1 MKRLKKALALVL
13 ALAAIICMPVH
24 ASAAQESNSYGIDFS
39 KTASVDIYK
48 YDLTSAE
55 KDGVWN
61 SSYVSTGVRDED
73 GVESILG
80 NTQIVNQLTGNG
92 ESYGYAIKG
101 VEFSYIKVADIEPY
115 NGASDN
121 EFSTDL
127 LYGFKSG
134 TQTNK
139 FLEAIGLSENDRYT
153 DADKEVDG
161 AVVFYFHSDTL
172 VDALKNSLTNNATS
186 VKNALETY
194 VRENGG
200 TAMPE
205 TDGYGHSA
213 VSDLPLGLYLFVET
227 RVPEMVTETT
237 APFLVSLP
245 MTSTADNTSWLYD
258 VTLYPKNLTGI
269 PTLEKTVREAKTSS
283 GKNNGSTGIADGFAH
298 TATASVGDTLE
309 YQIVSTLPSITS
321 AASYLTDYS
330 FIDTAEKGI
339 PYLQNGVTL
348 EFFKDAACTDKIATW
363 TEADGKFNV
372 SYTTNDAGYV
382 MSITMTESGLSELNT
397 SKAVYADA
405 SMVNSGYSDCTLRI
419 TYSAQMDKSANYG
432 DRGNTNDVVL
442 TWKRTNSSYYDTLVD
457 DCHVYVFGLDLTK
470 KFSDGKGDLS
480 KVEFCL
486 QNDADDYYVV
496 AKYDETA
503 KAYYVTGSTDDKA
516 KATLFT
522 PRSDGR
528 LLIYGIEDDAYTITE
543 LKTDGAYTLLKNGIG
558 LVISVGESSTVCDV
572 YSSDVLGLIQND
584 PHYADVE
591 EGLFHNMPQKHLE
604 HKLLTASAKVDNKQV
619 TLGPDN
625 GSANAFVPLTVVNTK
640 GFDLPKTGGYGNW
653 MFPAIGLS
661 LVAVAVVV
669 IYFAFRDKKKETNK

>member
-101 VEFSYIKVADIEPY
+101 VEFSYIKIADIEPY
-115 NGASDN
+115 NGASEN

-134 TQTNK
+134 TQTSK
-139 FLEAIGLSENDRYT
+139 FLEAIGLSENDRYAA
-153 DADKEVDG
+153 ADKEVDG

-245 MTSTADNTSWLYD
+245 MTSTADNASWLYD

-283 GKNNGSTGIADGFAH
+283 GKNNGSADITDGFAH
-298 TATASVGDTLE
+298 TATASVGDVLE

-321 AASYLTDYS
+321 AASYLTNYS

-348 EFFKDAACTDKIATW
+348 EFFKDANCTDKIATW
-363 TEADGKFNV
+363 TPIRV
-372 SYTTNDAGYV
+372 RPV
-382 MSITMTESGLSELNT
+382 IIRSGL
-397 SKAVYADA
+397 AA
-405 SMVNSGYSDCTLRI
+405 
-419 TYSAQMDKSANYG
+419 
-432 DRGNTNDVVL
+432 
-442 TWKRTNSSYYDTLVD
+442 
-457 DCHVYVFGLDLTK
+457 
-470 KFSDGKGDLS
+470 
-480 KVEFCL
+480 
-486 QNDADDYYVV
+486 
-496 AKYDETA
+496 
-503 KAYYVTGSTDDKA
+503 
-516 KATLFT
+516 
-522 PRSDGR
+522 
-528 LLIYGIEDDAYTITE
+528 
-543 LKTDGAYTLLKNGIG
+543 
-558 LVISVGESSTVCDV
+558 
-572 YSSDVLGLIQND
+572 
-584 PHYADVE
+584 
-591 EGLFHNMPQKHLE
+591 
-604 HKLLTASAKVDNKQV
+604 
-619 TLGPDN
+619 
-625 GSANAFVPLTVVNTK
+625 
-640 GFDLPKTGGYGNW
+640 
-653 MFPAIGLS
+653 
-661 LVAVAVVV
+661 
-669 IYFAFRDKKKETNK
+669 

>member
-1 MKRLKKALALVL
+1 MKRLKKALALAL

-39 KTASVDIYK
+39 KTVSVDIYK

-80 NTQIVNQLTGNG
+80 NTQIVNQLAGNG
-92 ESYGYAIKG
+92 EAYGYAIKG
-101 VEFSYIKVADIEPY
+101 VEFSYLKIADICTY
-115 NGASDN
+115 TDVDN
-121 EFSTDL
+121 NTSNTQV
-127 LYGFKSG
+127 LYGIEHND
-134 TQTNK
+134 TTDK
-139 FLEAIGLSENDRYT
+139 FLAALGLTTDDRYSA
-153 DADKEVDG
+153 ADNDNVY
-161 AVVFYFHSDTL
+161 AYRSDVL
-172 VDALKNSLTNNATS
+172 IDALKNALTNNATS

-205 TDGYGHSA
+205 TDGYGHSS
-213 VSDLPLGLYLFVET
+213 VSNLPLGLYLFVET

-245 MTSTADNTSWLYD
+245 MTSTADNASWLYN

-269 PTLEKTVREAKTSS
+269 PTLEKTVREAKSSS
-283 GKNNGSTGIADGFAH
+283 GKNNGSAAIDDGFAH
-298 TATASVGDTLE
+298 TATASVGDVLE
-309 YQIVSTLPSITS
+309 YQIISTLPSITS
-321 AASYLTDYS
+321 VASYLTDYS

-372 SYTTNDAGYV
+372 SYTTNDNGYV
-382 MSITMTESGLSELNT
+382 MSIAMTETGLDEINT

-419 TYSAQMDKSANYG
+419 TYSAQLDKSANYG
-432 DRGNTNDVVL
+432 DNGNTNDVVL
-442 TWKRTNSSYYDTLVD
+442 TWKRTNSSYYDTLID

-496 AKYDETA
+496 AKYDESA

-516 KATLFT
+516 KTTRFT

-528 LLIYGIEDDAYTITE
+528 LLIYGLENDAYTITE

-584 PHYADVE
+584 PRYADVE

-619 TLGPDN
+619 TLGSDN

-653 MFPAIGLS
+653 MFPAVGLS

>member
-13 ALAAIICMPVH
+13 ALAAIICMPFH

-115 NGASDN
+115 NGASEN

-134 TQTNK
+134 TQTSK
-139 FLEAIGLSENDRYT
+139 FLEAIGLSENDRYAA
-153 DADKEVDG
+153 ADKEVDG
-161 AVVFYFHSDTL
+161 AVVFYFHSDTI
-172 VDALKNSLTNNATS
+172 VDALKNALTNNATS
-186 VKNALETY
+186 VKNALESY

-213 VSDLPLGLYLFVET
+213 VSGLPLGLYLFVET

-245 MTSTADNTSWLYD
+245 MTSTADNASWLYN

-269 PTLEKTVREAKTSS
+269 PTLEKTVREAKSSS
-283 GKNNGSTGIADGFAH
+283 GKNNGSAAIDDGFAH
-298 TATASVGDTLE
+298 TATASVGDVLE
-309 YQIVSTLPSITS
+309 YQIISTLPSITS
-321 AASYLTDYS
+321 VASYLTDYS

-339 PYLQNGVTL
+339 PYLQNGVML

-372 SYTTNDAGYV
+372 SYTTTDSGGYI
-382 MSITMTESGLSELNT
+382 MSIVMTESAFPRST
-397 SKAVYADA
+397 PARPC
-405 SMVNSGYSDCTLRI
+405 MPTLLWSTPVIPTAR
-419 TYSAQMDKSANYG
+419 SA
-432 DRGNTNDVVL
+432 L
-442 TWKRTNSSYYDTLVD
+442 HTLPSWISPQ
-457 DCHVYVFGLDLTK
+457 T
-470 KFSDGKGDLS
+470 
-480 KVEFCL
+480 
-486 QNDADDYYVV
+486 
-496 AKYDETA
+496 TA
-503 KAYYVTGSTDDKA
+503 TRATPT
-516 KATLFT
+516 TLFS
-522 PRSDGR
+522 R
-528 LLIYGIEDDAYTITE
+528 
-543 LKTDGAYTLLKNGIG
+543 
-558 LVISVGESSTVCDV
+558 
-572 YSSDVLGLIQND
+572 
-584 PHYADVE
+584 
-591 EGLFHNMPQKHLE
+591 
-604 HKLLTASAKVDNKQV
+604 
-619 TLGPDN
+619 
-625 GSANAFVPLTVVNTK
+625 GSARTAAITTLSSMIAMCTCSGLTSRRSSRMAREISARSSSASRTMRMI
-640 GFDLPKTGGYGNW
+640 T
-653 MFPAIGLS
+653 
-661 LVAVAVVV
+661 
-669 IYFAFRDKKKETNK
+669 T

>member
-1 MKRLKKALALVL
+1 MKRLKKALALAL

-39 KTASVDIYK
+39 KTVSVDIYK

-80 NTQIVNQLTGNG
+80 NTQIVNQLAGNG
-92 ESYGYAIKG
+92 EAYGYAIKG
-101 VEFSYIKVADIEPY
+101 VEFSYLKIADICTY
-115 NGASDN
+115 TDVDN
-121 EFSTDL
+121 NTSNTQV
-127 LYGFKSG
+127 LYGIEHND
-134 TQTNK
+134 TTDK
-139 FLEAIGLSENDRYT
+139 FLAALGLTTDDRYSA
-153 DADKEVDG
+153 ADNDNVY
-161 AVVFYFHSDTL
+161 AYRSDVL
-172 VDALKNSLTNNATS
+172 IDALKNALTNNATS

-205 TDGYGHSA
+205 TDGYGHSS
-213 VSDLPLGLYLFVET
+213 VSNLPLGLYLFVET

-245 MTSTADNTSWLYD
+245 MTSTADNASWLYN

-269 PTLEKTVREAKTSS
+269 PTLEKTVREAKSSS
-283 GKNNGSTGIADGFAH
+283 GKNNGSAAIDDGFAH
-298 TATASVGDTLE
+298 TATASVGDVLE
-309 YQIVSTLPSITS
+309 YQIISTLPSIPS
-321 AASYLTDYS
+321 VASYLTDYS

-372 SYTTNDAGYV
+372 SYTTNDNGYV
-382 MSITMTESGLSELNT
+382 MSIAMTETGLDEINT

-419 TYSAQMDKSANYG
+419 TYSAQLDKSANYG
-432 DRGNTNDVVL
+432 DNGNTNDVVL
-442 TWKRTNSSYYDTLVD
+442 TWKRTNSSYYDTLID

-496 AKYDETA
+496 AKYDESA

-516 KATLFT
+516 KTTRFT

-528 LLIYGIEDDAYTITE
+528 LLIYGLENDAYTITE

-584 PHYADVE
+584 PRYADVE

-619 TLGPDN
+619 TLGSDN

-653 MFPAIGLS
+653 MFPAVGLS

>member
-245 MTSTADNTSWLYD
+245 MTSTADNASWLYD

-269 PTLEKTVREAKTSS
+269 PTLEKTVREAKSSS
-283 GKNNGSTGIADGFAH
+283 GKNNGSADISDGFTH
-298 TATASVGDTLE
+298 TATASVGDVLE

-339 PYLQNGVTL
+339 PYLQNGVTI

-363 TEADGKFNV
+363 AESDGKFNV
-372 SYTTNDAGYV
+372 SYTSNDNGYV
-382 MSITMTESGLSELNT
+382 MSITMTESGLSEINT
-397 SKAVYADA
+397 SKAVYTDA

-419 TYSAQMDKSANYG
+419 TYSAQLDKSANYG
-432 DRGNTNDVVL
+432 DKGNTNDVVL

-516 KATLFT
+516 KATRFT
-522 PRSDGR
+522 LRSDGR
-528 LLIYGIEDDAYTITE
+528 LLIYGLEDDAYTITE
-543 LKTDGAYTLLKNGIG
+543 LKTDGAYTLLKDGIG

-572 YSSDVLGLIQND
+572 YSSDVLGLILND
-584 PHYADVE
+584 PRYADVE

>member
-1 MKRLKKALALVL
+1 MLYSIEHNDTTDKF
-13 ALAAIICMPVH
+13 LAALDLTTDDRY
-24 ASAAQESNSYGIDFS
+24 SAADN
-39 KTASVDIYK
+39 
-48 YDLTSAE
+48 
-55 KDGVWN
+55 
-61 SSYVSTGVRDED
+61 
-73 GVESILG
+73 G
-80 NTQIVNQLTGNG
+80 NV
-92 ESYGYAIKG
+92 YA
-101 VEFSYIKVADIEPY
+101 YQ
-115 NGASDN
+115 SDV
-121 EFSTDL
+121 L
-127 LYGFKSG
+127 
-134 TQTNK
+134 
-139 FLEAIGLSENDRYT
+139 I
-153 DADKEVDG
+153 
-161 AVVFYFHSDTL
+161 
-172 VDALKNSLTNNATS
+172 DALKNALTNNATS

-245 MTSTADNTSWLYD
+245 MTSTADKASWLYN

-269 PTLEKTVREAKTSS
+269 PTLEKTVREAKSSS
-283 GKNNGSTGIADGFAH
+283 GKNNGSADITDGFAH

-309 YQIVSTLPSITS
+309 YQIISTLPSITS

-348 EFFKDAACTDKIATW
+348 EFFKDANCTDKIATW
-363 TEADGKFNV
+363 AEADGKFNV
-372 SYTTNDAGYV
+372 SYTTNDDGYV
-382 MSITMTESGLSELNT
+382 MSITMTEAGLEEINT

-419 TYSAQMDKSANYG
+419 TYSAQLDKSANYG
-432 DRGNTNDVVL
+432 DNGNTNDVVL

-496 AKYDETA
+496 AKYDEA
-503 KAYYVTGSTDDKA
+503 VKAYYVTGSTDDKA
-516 KATLFT
+516 KATRFT

-528 LLIYGIEDDAYTITE
+528 MLIYGLEDDAYTITE
-543 LKTDGAYTLLKNGIG
+543 LKTDGAYTLLKDGIG
-558 LVISVGESSTVCDV
+558 LVISVGESETVCDI

-584 PHYADVE
+584 PRYADVE

-604 HKLLTASAKVDNKQV
+604 HKLLTASAKVDNKPV